1 LILRKRYL
9 KRFQKIINTMV
20 RHGFGQMIYDLGITQ
35 KFPFSWRRREKKD
48 VQRISKAVRIRMV
61 LEELGPTFVKFGQ
74 LLSTRSDIIPS
85 EYQAELRKLQDQVPP
100 FPFSEIKN
108 TVESEL
114 GKPLSVLFKSF
125 EEAPLA
131 AASIG
136 QVHSAILNS
145 GEKVAVKVQRPQIR
159 EIIKQD
165 LYILKELAILIDKHT
180 NLGRLYNFEGIVEQF
195 TFNINMELN
204 YYQEGRNAEQI
215 KNNFQKDDTVYI
227 FEIYWD
233 LTTQKVLTMGFV
245 DGIKLNNKDALK
257 EGGFSLKKIVENLS
271 NAYFKQVLLDGF
283 FHADP
288 HPGNIGV
295 LPDGKIFFMD
305 FGIAGNLNE
314 SQRNNFNRLLLGF
327 FLQDTNEIVSGIIGL
342 GVVTEKTDKKQLKLE
357 LDRLLQKYYNLPLK
371 DIHLGESMHELMGIA
386 FKQQIRLPTEF
397 TLLAKTFLT
406 LEGLLSE
413 LEPNFNVS
421 ELLKP
426 FGKKL
431 ARRRFSLQKIGAGF
445 FKNAGKYL
453 GLVETFPEY
462 FLSILEKGAAG
473 NIELKLE
480 ISDKER
486 ILNRLNNMVNRLS
499 FSIVLASIIIGL
511 CLTVK
516 FTDVSLFGRF
526 PITEIGLLA
535 AAIMAFFW
543 LFAILRSG
551 RL

>member
-1 LILRKRYL
+1 
-9 KRFQKIINTMV
+9 
-20 RHGFGQMIYDLGITQ
+20 
-35 KFPFSWRRREKKD
+35 
-48 VQRISKAVRIRMV
+48 
-61 LEELGPTFVKFGQ
+61 
-74 LLSTRSDIIPS
+74 
-85 EYQAELRKLQDQVPP
+85 
-100 FPFSEIKN
+100 
-108 TVESEL
+108 
-114 GKPLSVLFKSF
+114 
-125 EEAPLA
+125 
-131 AASIG
+131 
-136 QVHSAILNS
+136 
-145 GEKVAVKVQRPQIR
+145 
-159 EIIKQD
+159 
-165 LYILKELAILIDKHT
+165 
-180 NLGRLYNFEGIVEQF
+180 
-195 TFNINMELN
+195 
-204 YYQEGRNAEQI
+204 
-215 KNNFQKDDTVYI
+215 
-227 FEIYWD
+227 
-233 LTTQKVLTMGFV
+233 
-245 DGIKLNNKDALK
+245 
-257 EGGFSLKKIVENLS
+257 
-271 NAYFKQVLLDGF
+271 
-283 FHADP
+283 
-288 HPGNIGV
+288 
-295 LPDGKIFFMD
+295 
-305 FGIAGNLNE
+305 
-314 SQRNNFNRLLLGF
+314 
-327 FLQDTNEIVSGIIGL
+327 
-342 GVVTEKTDKKQLKLE
+342 
-357 LDRLLQKYYNLPLK
+357 LPLK

-431 ARRRFSLQKIGAGF
+431 ARSRFSLQKIGAGF